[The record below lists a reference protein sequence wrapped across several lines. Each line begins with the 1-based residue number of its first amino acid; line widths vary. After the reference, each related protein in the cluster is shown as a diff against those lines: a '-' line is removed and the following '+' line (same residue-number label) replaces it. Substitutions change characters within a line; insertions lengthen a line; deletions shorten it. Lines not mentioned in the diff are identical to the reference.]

1 MSEYIN
7 NQSQRQAR
15 LRELI
20 LQLHAGT
27 PLETVKEAFAAEFGD
42 VSAGEIAAM
51 EQALIEQGLPAEDVQ
66 ALCDVHV
73 AVFRESLDHQ
83 AAPETIP
90 GHPVFTF
97 RAENLAVQRV
107 LESLEAAL
115 QTYQQGFQQPGLEA
129 LRAAL
134 DKLMRFDVHYLRKEY
149 LLFPVL
155 ERHGFSGPSK
165 VMWGIHD
172 QIRAQWKDLKARLEA
187 ATPPAPVDIEARLKP
202 MLQAMR
208 EMIYKEENILFHASL
223 ERLSEKEWAD
233 IRDHEA
239 EIGFAYVL
247 PGKQWQPRLDPR
259 QAEQL
264 TQAQS
269 MPRAASTTAA
279 QQPRLIPLDI
289 GALPADVINLILKTL
304 PLDITYVDEEDTV
317 RYFSQS
323 ADRIFLRTPDVVGRK
338 VQNCHPP
345 ASVHRVQRILDDFRA
360 GRRDVAEFWIQ
371 MQGRFIHIRYFAL
384 RDAQGRY
391 RGTLELTQDLTPLRQ
406 LQGEK
411 RLLDD

>member
-7 NQSQRQAR
+7 NSALRQAR

-20 LQLHAGT
+20 LQLHAGA
-27 PLETVKEAFAAEFGD
+27 PLEKVKQAFAAEFGD

-73 AVFRESLDHQ
+73 AVFRSSLDQQ
-83 AAPETIP
+83 AAPETVP
-90 GHPVFTF
+90 GHPVFTL

-115 QTYQQGFQQPGLEA
+115 QAYREGFHQPGMEA
-129 LRAAL
+129 LRSAL
-134 DKLMRFDVHYLRKEY
+134 NRLQLFDRHYQRKEY
-149 LLFPVL
+149 LLFPAL

-172 QIRAQWKDLKARLEA
+172 QIRAQWKALVALVTADTLPSLADLEA
-187 ATPPAPVDIEARLKP
+187 RITP

-208 EMIYKEENILFHASL
+208 EMIYKEEHILIPAAL
-223 ERLSEKEWAD
+223 ERLSEREWAA
-233 IRDHEA
+233 IRDHEE

-259 QAEQL
+259 QAEL
-264 TQAQS
+264 EAGS
-269 MPRAASTTAA
+269 GAAVRPAA
-279 QQPRLIPLDI
+279 PAPALIPLET
-289 GALPADVINLILKTL
+289 GALPAEIINLLLKNL

-317 RYFSQS
+317 RYFSQG
-323 ADRIFLRTPDVVGRK
+323 AERIFLRTPDVIGRK

-360 GRRDVAEFWIQ
+360 GRRAVAEFWIQ
-371 MQGRFIHIRYFAL
+371 FQGRFIHIRYFAL

-391 RGTLELTQDLTPLRQ
+391 RGTLEVTQDLTPLRQ

>member
-7 NQSQRQAR
+7 NTTLRRER
-15 LRELI
+15 LKQLI
-20 LQLHAGT
+20 LQLHAGAD
-27 PLETVKEAFAAEFGD
+27 LVTVKQAFAAEFGE

-51 EQALIEQGLPAEDVQ
+51 EQALIQEGLPAESVQ

-73 AVFRESLDHQ
+73 AVFRDALEQQ

-90 GHPVFTF
+90 GHPVFTL
-97 RAENLAVQRV
+97 RAENLAMQRV
-107 LESLEAAL
+107 LDALEAAL
-115 QTYQQGFQQPGLEA
+115 KTYQDGLTQPGLEA
-129 LRAAL
+129 LRSAVA
-134 DKLMRFDVHYLRKEY
+134 KLLRFELHYLRKEY
-149 LLFPVL
+149 LLFPAL

-172 QIRAQWKDLKARLEA
+172 QIRAQWKALKALVDAEV
-187 ATPPAPVDIEARLKP
+187 PPAPHAVAALLAP
-202 MLQAMR
+202 MAQAMR
-208 EMIYKEENILFHASL
+208 EMVYKEEHILFPAAL
-223 ERLSEKEWAD
+223 ERLTEQEWAD

-259 QAEQL
+259 TREAQA
-264 TQAQS
+264 AV
-269 MPRAASTTAA
+269 PDGGAARPGSATT
-279 QQPRLIPLDI
+279 PGLIPLEI
-289 GALPADVINLILKTL
+289 GALAADIINLILKTL
-304 PLDITYVDEEDTV
+304 PLDVTYVDEEDTV
-317 RYFSQS
+317 RYFSQG
-323 ADRIFLRTPDVVGRK
+323 AERIFLRTPDVVGRK

-345 ASVHRVQRILDDFRA
+345 ASVQRVQRILDDFRA

-371 MQGRFIHIRYFAL
+371 MRGKFVHIRYFAL
-384 RDAQGRY
+384 RDADGRY
-391 RGTLELTQDLTPLRQ
+391 RGTLEVTQDLTPLRA

>member
-7 NQSQRQAR
+7 NATLRRER
-15 LRELI
+15 LKELI
-20 LQLHAGT
+20 LQLHNGV
-27 PLETVKEAFAAEFGD
+27 PLEQVKATFVAEFGD

-51 EQALIEQGLPAEDVQ
+51 EQALIEQGLPAEHVQ

-73 AVFRESLDHQ
+73 AVFRESLDQQ
-83 AAPETIP
+83 AAPETVP
-90 GHPVFTF
+90 GHPVFTL

-107 LESLEAAL
+107 LDSLEAAL
-115 QTYQQGFQQPGLEA
+115 QAYQQGFAQAGLEA
-129 LRAAL
+129 LRAAT
-134 DKLMRFDVHYLRKEY
+134 DKVMRFDVHYLRKEY
-149 LLFPVL
+149 LLFPIL
-155 ERHGFSGPSK
+155 ERHGFTGPSK

-172 QIRAQWKDLKARLEA
+172 QIRAQWKALKAALEVDV
-187 ATPPAPVDIEARLKP
+187 PPAPEALAALISP
-202 MLQAMR
+202 MVQAMR
-208 EMIYKEENILFHASL
+208 EMVYKEERILIPAAL
-223 ERLSEKEWAD
+223 ERLSEAEWAD
-233 IRDHEA
+233 VRDHEA

-259 QAEQL
+259 AQEQ
-264 TQAQS
+264 
-269 MPRAASTTAA
+269 RAAVTEGGAVRPTGATT
-279 QQPRLIPLDI
+279 PGLIPLEI
-289 GALPADVINLILKTL
+289 GALPADIINLMLKTL

-323 ADRIFLRTPDVVGRK
+323 AERIFLRTPDVVGRK

-360 GRRDVAEFWIQ
+360 GQRDVAEFWIQ
-371 MQGRFIHIRYFAL
+371 MQGKFVHIRYFAL
-384 RDAQGRY
+384 RDADGRY
-391 RGTLELTQDLTPLRQ
+391 RGTLEVTQDLTPLRA

>member
-7 NQSQRQAR
+7 NSALRQAR

-27 PLETVKEAFAAEFGD
+27 PLETVKQAFAAEFGD

-51 EQALIEQGLPAEDVQ
+51 EQALIEQGLPAEEVQ

-73 AVFRESLDHQ
+73 AVFRESLDQQ
-83 AAPETIP
+83 AAPETTP
-90 GHPVFTF
+90 GHPVFTL

-115 QTYQQGFQQPGLEA
+115 QAYREGFHEPGKEA
-129 LRAAL
+129 LRSAL
-134 DKLMRFDVHYLRKEY
+134 SKLQLFDRHYQRKEY

-172 QIRAQWKDLKARLEA
+172 QVRAQWKALAALLAADTLPPLAELEA
-187 ATPPAPVDIEARLKP
+187 RITP

-208 EMIYKEENILFHASL
+208 EMIYKEEHILIPAAL

-233 IRDHEA
+233 LRAHEE

-247 PGKQWQPRLDPR
+247 PGKQWQPHLDPR
-259 QAEQL
+259 QAEL
-264 TQAQS
+264 EAGTGV
-269 MPRAASTTAA
+269 AARSVSAA
-279 QQPRLIPLDI
+279 PALIPLET
-289 GALPADVINLILKTL
+289 GALPAEIVNLLLKTL

-317 RYFSQS
+317 RYFSQG
-323 ADRIFLRTPDVVGRK
+323 ADRIFLRTPDVIGRK

-360 GRRDVAEFWIQ
+360 GRRNVAEFWIQ

-391 RGTLELTQDLTPLRQ
+391 RGTLEVTQDLTPLRL